1 MVGMSSNEKKPFQGA
16 SSIDLPELLTLEEA
30 SAYLKCHPNT
40 LRQWDR
46 KGILPAIRI
55 GERKARRYKKEDLEK
70 FLQSPK

>member
-16 SSIDLPELLTLEEA
+16 SSTDLPELLTLEEA

-46 KGILPAIRI
+46 KGVLPAIRI
-55 GERKARRYKKEDLEK
+55 GERKARRYKKDDLEK